1 MNNLSSVCFATSR
14 LIVMNF
20 EGHTKS
26 LSQPK
31 PLKIRTRHL
40 YPKQVELDAMKKQL
54 LISTSRDIRIVNLQ
68 NGQTNTIIKAMIG

>member
-1 MNNLSSVCFATSR
+1 MRQSINYITIMNNLSSVCFATSR

-40 YPKQVELDAMKKQL
+40 YPK
-54 LISTSRDIRIVNLQ
+54 
-68 NGQTNTIIKAMIG
+68 